1 VAIAIPFIVMIIAQ
15 WFLQIVGALGGVVSG
30 TFDFTLYLREQGMFI
45 MYIGIIGMSLALWTT
60 GDANLYLPVIQ
71 TSSVFKRPQHAMTI
85 ICGLLGT
92 IAGLNI
98 YTYFLDW
105 INLLASIVPPLIG
118 PVIAHYYFIMR
129 GKFEASDLDRAPTSN
144 PAAFIAYV
152 IGAVVAVMNA
162 QGIWV
167 FNPEVTVPALL
178 GLVVSIVV
186 YLIAYR
192 FMPKH

>member
-1 VAIAIPFIVMIIAQ
+1 
-15 WFLQIVGALGGVVSG
+15 
-30 TFDFTLYLREQGMFI
+30 
-45 MYIGIIGMSLALWTT
+45 
-60 GDANLYLPVIQ
+60 
-71 TSSVFKRPQHAMTI
+71 
-85 ICGLLGT
+85 
-92 IAGLNI
+92 
-98 YTYFLDW
+98 
-105 INLLASIVPPLIG
+105 
-118 PVIAHYYFIMR
+118 MR